1 VASCVINLEREI
13 RMSTR
18 NLCVGKW
25 SCCSVDVGDK
35 PTLDVVADAMRKSH
49 TTKTTCIVPL
59 CP

>member
-1 VASCVINLEREI
+1 MAA
-13 RMSTR
+13 R
-18 NLCVGKW
+18 NLCVREWGGR
-25 SCCSVDVGDK
+25 SVDVGHE